1 MINLQDLEG
10 QLREV
15 NKNLK
20 DKYDFIFSLDN
31 DNFRKEL
38 TENVGRL
45 IEMEKFHKEKLS
57 KYKRTVGVDGSNNR
71 SGGAFP
77 HFIEIFQGL
86 AKSTD
91 GNEVYKNKVYTPTL
105 NDIYED
111 KNLSQKYLATIEIE
125 TALEYIDKYDFDYL
139 MMDGG
144 FIRYKINCLDLFTEL
159 RETCEAKNII
169 LFGVIKDLKTNV
181 IARSLEIDE
190 SIYDREILFN
200 RLMTGE
206 AVLIR
211 NEINKKF
218 IKDGLGEGFSSAFMR
233 TSKFPGAVGLDIL
246 DTQEKYL
253 EEISSLIYTLT
264 PMSSR
269 GVPIWL
275 DIVDKDVKITDEI
288 LTTLLEEYLDRDVY
302 ERFFISER
310 DKRTL

>member
-1 MINLQDLEG
+1 MINLQDIEG

-15 NKNLK
+15 NKSLRN
-20 DKYDFIFSLDN
+20 KYDFIFSLDN
-31 DNFRKEL
+31 DAFRKEL

-45 IEMEKFHKEKLS
+45 IKMEKFPKEKLS

-91 GNEVYKNKVYTPTL
+91 GNEIYKNKVYTPTL

-144 FIRYKINCLDLFTEL
+144 FIRYKINCLNLFTEL

-200 RLMTGE
+200 RLKTGE

-246 DTQEKYL
+246 DTQERYL

-269 GVPIWL
+269 GVPLWL
-275 DIVDKDVKITDEI
+275 DIVDRDVKITDEI
-288 LTTLLEEYLDRDVY
+288 LATLLEEYLDRDVY

-310 DKRTL
+310 DKRSL

>member
-15 NKNLK
+15 NKSLRN
-20 DKYDFIFSLDN
+20 KYDFIFTLDN
-31 DNFRKEL
+31 DAFRKEL

-45 IEMEKFHKEKLS
+45 IKMEKFPKEKLS

-91 GNEVYKNKVYTPTL
+91 GNEIYKNKVYTPTL

-144 FIRYKINCLDLFTEL
+144 FIRYKINCLNLFTEL

-200 RLMTGE
+200 RLKTGE

-246 DTQEKYL
+246 DTQERYL

-269 GVPIWL
+269 GVPLWL

-310 DKRTL
+310 DKRSL

>member
-15 NKNLK
+15 NKNLR

-31 DNFRKEL
+31 DTFRKEL

-45 IEMEKFHKEKLS
+45 IEMEKFPKEKLS

-125 TALEYIDKYDFDYL
+125 TALEYINKYDFDYL

-200 RLMTGE
+200 RLKTGE
-206 AVLIR
+206 AILIR

-253 EEISSLIYTLT
+253 EEISNLIYTLT

-269 GVPIWL
+269 GVPLWL

>member
-20 DKYDFIFSLDN
+20 NKYDFIFSLDN
-31 DNFRKEL
+31 DTFRKEL

-45 IEMEKFHKEKLS
+45 IEMEKFPKDKLS
-57 KYKRTVGVDGSNNR
+57 KYRRTVGVDGSNNR

-125 TALEYIDKYDFDYL
+125 TALEYINKYDFDYL

-200 RLMTGE
+200 RLKTGE

-253 EEISSLIYTLT
+253 EEISKLIYTLT

-269 GVPIWL
+269 GVPLWL

-310 DKRTL
+310 DKRSL

>member
-15 NKNLK
+15 NKSLR
-20 DKYDFIFSLDN
+20 DKYNFIFSLDN
-31 DNFRKEL
+31 DVFRKEL

-45 IEMEKFHKEKLS
+45 IKMEKFPKEKLS

-91 GNEVYKNKVYTPTL
+91 GNEIYKNKVYTPTL

-111 KNLSQKYLATIEIE
+111 KNLSQKFLATIEIE

-169 LFGVIKDLKTNV
+169 LFGLIKDLKTNV

-200 RLMTGE
+200 RLKTGE

-246 DTQEKYL
+246 DTQERYL

-269 GVPIWL
+269 GVPLWL

-310 DKRTL
+310 DKRSL

>member
-31 DNFRKEL
+31 DTFRKEL

-125 TALEYIDKYDFDYL
+125 TALEYINKYDFDYL

-159 RETCEAKNII
+159 RETCEAKNIV

-200 RLMTGE
+200 RLKTGE

-246 DTQEKYL
+246 DTQEKFL

-269 GVPIWL
+269 GVPLWL

-310 DKRTL
+310 DKRSL

>member
-10 QLREV
+10 QLKEV
-15 NKNLK
+15 NTNLK
-20 DKYDFIFSLDN
+20 NKYDFIFNLDK
-31 DNFRKEL
+31 DAFRKEL
-38 TENVGRL
+38 TNNVGRL
-45 IEMEKFHKEKLS
+45 IKMEKFPKEKLS

-91 GNEVYKNKVYTPTL
+91 GNEIYKNKVYTPTL
-105 NDIYED
+105 NDIYDD

-125 TALEYIDKYDFDYL
+125 TALEYIDEYDFDYL

-159 RETCEAKNII
+159 REKCEAKNII

-200 RLMTGE
+200 RLITGE
-206 AVLIR
+206 ALLIR

-218 IKDGLGEGFSSAFMR
+218 IKDGLGEGFSSSFMR
-233 TSKFPGAVGLDIL
+233 TAKFPGAVGLDIL

-253 EEISSLIYTLT
+253 EEIASLVYTLT

-269 GVPIWL
+269 GVPLWL

>member
-31 DNFRKEL
+31 DTFRKEL

-45 IEMEKFHKEKLS
+45 IEMEKFPKEKLS

-125 TALEYIDKYDFDYL
+125 TALEYINKYDFDYL

-159 RETCEAKNII
+159 RETCEAKNIV

-200 RLMTGE
+200 RLKTGE

-253 EEISSLIYTLT
+253 EEISNLIYTLT

-269 GVPIWL
+269 GVPLWL

-310 DKRTL
+310 DKRSL

>member
-10 QLREV
+10 QLKEV
-15 NKNLK
+15 NTNLK
-20 DKYDFIFSLDN
+20 NKYDFIFNLDK
-31 DNFRKEL
+31 DAFRKEL
-38 TENVGRL
+38 TNNVGRL
-45 IEMEKFHKEKLS
+45 IKMKKFSKDKLF

-91 GNEVYKNKVYTPTL
+91 GNEIYKNKVYTPTL
-105 NDIYED
+105 NDIYDD

-125 TALEYIDKYDFDYL
+125 TALEYIDEYDFDYL

-159 RETCEAKNII
+159 RERCEAKNII

-206 AVLIR
+206 ALLIR

-233 TSKFPGAVGLDIL
+233 TAKFPGAVGLDIL

-253 EEISSLIYTLT
+253 EEIASLVYTLT

-269 GVPIWL
+269 GVPLWL

>member
-31 DNFRKEL
+31 DTFRKEL
-38 TENVGRL
+38 IENVGRL

-125 TALEYIDKYDFDYL
+125 TALEYINKYDFDYL

-159 RETCEAKNII
+159 RETCEAKNIV

-200 RLMTGE
+200 RLKTGE

-269 GVPIWL
+269 GVPLWL

>member
-31 DNFRKEL
+31 DTFIKEL

-45 IEMEKFHKEKLS
+45 IEMEKFPKEKLS

-71 SGGAFP
+71 SGGVFP

-200 RLMTGE
+200 RLKTGE

-269 GVPIWL
+269 GVPLWL

>member
-31 DNFRKEL
+31 DTFRKEL
-38 TENVGRL
+38 TENVGKL
-45 IEMEKFHKEKLS
+45 IEMEKFPKEKLS

-125 TALEYIDKYDFDYL
+125 TALEYINKYDFDYL

-200 RLMTGE
+200 RLKTGE

-269 GVPIWL
+269 GVPLWL

>member
-10 QLREV
+10 QLKEV
-15 NKNLK
+15 NTNLK
-20 DKYDFIFSLDN
+20 NKYDFIFNLDK
-31 DNFRKEL
+31 DAFRKEL
-38 TENVGRL
+38 TNNVGRL
-45 IEMEKFHKEKLS
+45 IKMEKFPKDKLP

-91 GNEVYKNKVYTPTL
+91 GNEIYKNKIYTPTL
-105 NDIYED
+105 NDIYDD

-125 TALEYIDKYDFDYL
+125 TALEYIDEFDFDYL

-159 RETCEAKNII
+159 REKCEAKNII

-200 RLMTGE
+200 RLITGE
-206 AVLIR
+206 ALLIR

-233 TSKFPGAVGLDIL
+233 TAKFPGAVGLDIL

-253 EEISSLIYTLT
+253 EEIASLVYTLT

-269 GVPIWL
+269 GVPLWL

>member
-31 DNFRKEL
+31 DTFRKEL
-38 TENVGRL
+38 TENVGKL
-45 IEMEKFHKEKLS
+45 IEMEKFPKEKLS

-125 TALEYIDKYDFDYL
+125 TALEYINKYDFDYL

-200 RLMTGE
+200 RLKTGE

-253 EEISSLIYTLT
+253 EEISKLIYTLT

-269 GVPIWL
+269 GVPLWL

>member
-1 MINLQDLEG
+1 MIYLQDLEG

-31 DNFRKEL
+31 DTFRKEL

-45 IEMEKFHKEKLS
+45 IEMEKFPKEKLS

-125 TALEYIDKYDFDYL
+125 TALEYINKFNLDYL

-200 RLMTGE
+200 RLKTGE

-269 GVPIWL
+269 GVPLWL

>member
-10 QLREV
+10 QLKEV
-15 NKNLK
+15 NENLK

-31 DNFRKEL
+31 EVFRDKL
-38 TENVGRL
+38 SKNVGRFV
-45 IEMEKFHKEKLS
+45 EMGKFPKEKLS

-91 GNEVYKNKVYTPTL
+91 GNEVYKNRVYTPTL
-105 NDIYED
+105 NDVYDD

-125 TALEYIDKYDFDYL
+125 TALEYIDNYDLDYL

-200 RLMTGE
+200 RLHTGE

-253 EEISSLIYTLT
+253 EEISKLIYTLT
-264 PMSSR
+264 PLSSR
-269 GVPIWL
+269 GVPLWL

>member
-15 NKNLK
+15 NKSLK
-20 DKYDFIFSLDN
+20 DKYNFIFSLDN
-31 DNFRKEL
+31 DVFRKEL

-45 IEMEKFHKEKLS
+45 IKMEKFPKEKLS

-91 GNEVYKNKVYTPTL
+91 GNEIYKNKVYTPTL

-144 FIRYKINCLDLFTEL
+144 FIRYKINCLNLFTEL

-200 RLMTGE
+200 RLKTGE

-246 DTQEKYL
+246 DTQERYL

-269 GVPIWL
+269 GVPLWL

-310 DKRTL
+310 DKRSL

>member
-31 DNFRKEL
+31 DTFRKEL

-45 IEMEKFHKEKLS
+45 IEMEKFPKDKLS
-57 KYKRTVGVDGSNNR
+57 KYRRTVGVDGSNNR

-125 TALEYIDKYDFDYL
+125 TALEYINKYDFDYL

-200 RLMTGE
+200 RLKTGE

-269 GVPIWL
+269 GVPLWL

-310 DKRTL
+310 DKRSL

>member
-15 NKNLK
+15 NKSLK
-20 DKYDFIFSLDN
+20 DKYNFIFSLDN
-31 DNFRKEL
+31 DAFRKEL

-45 IEMEKFHKEKLS
+45 IKMEKFPKEKLS

-91 GNEVYKNKVYTPTL
+91 GNEIYKNKVYTPTL

-144 FIRYKINCLDLFTEL
+144 FIRYKINCLNLFTEL

-200 RLMTGE
+200 RLKTGE

-246 DTQEKYL
+246 DTQERYL

-269 GVPIWL
+269 GVPLWL
-275 DIVDKDVKITDEI
+275 DIVDRDVKITDEI

-310 DKRTL
+310 DKRSL

>member
-31 DNFRKEL
+31 DTFRKEL

-45 IEMEKFHKEKLS
+45 IEMEKFPKEKLS

-125 TALEYIDKYDFDYL
+125 TALEYINKYDFDYL

-200 RLMTGE
+200 RLKTGE

-253 EEISSLIYTLT
+253 EVISNLIYTLT

-269 GVPIWL
+269 GVPLWL

-310 DKRTL
+310 DKRSL

>member
-10 QLREV
+10 QLKEV
-15 NKNLK
+15 NTNLK
-20 DKYDFIFSLDN
+20 NKYDFIFNLDN
-31 DNFRKEL
+31 DVFRKEL
-38 TENVGRL
+38 TNNVGRL
-45 IEMEKFHKEKLS
+45 IKMEKFPKGKLS

-91 GNEVYKNKVYTPTL
+91 GNEIYKNKVYTPTL
-105 NDIYED
+105 NDIYDD

-159 RETCEAKNII
+159 REKCEAKNII

-206 AVLIR
+206 ALLIR

-233 TSKFPGAVGLDIL
+233 TAKFPGAVGLDIL

-253 EEISSLIYTLT
+253 EEIASLVYTLT

-269 GVPIWL
+269 GVPLWL

>member
-15 NKNLK
+15 NKNLR

-31 DNFRKEL
+31 DTFRKEL

-45 IEMEKFHKEKLS
+45 IEMEKFPKEKLS

-125 TALEYIDKYDFDYL
+125 TALECINKYDFDYL

-200 RLMTGE
+200 RLKTGE

-253 EEISSLIYTLT
+253 EEISNLIYTLT

-269 GVPIWL
+269 GVPLWL

-310 DKRTL
+310 DKRSL

>member
-10 QLREV
+10 QLKEV
-15 NKNLK
+15 NTNLK
-20 DKYDFIFSLDN
+20 NKYDFIFNLDK
-31 DNFRKEL
+31 DAFRKEL
-38 TENVGRL
+38 TNNVGRL
-45 IEMEKFHKEKLS
+45 IKMEKFPKEKLS

-91 GNEVYKNKVYTPTL
+91 GNEIYKNKVYTPTL
-105 NDIYED
+105 NDIYDD

-125 TALEYIDKYDFDYL
+125 TALEYIDEYDFDYL

-159 RETCEAKNII
+159 REKCEAKNII

-200 RLMTGE
+200 RLITGE
-206 AVLIR
+206 ALLIR

-233 TSKFPGAVGLDIL
+233 TAKFPGAVGLDIL

-253 EEISSLIYTLT
+253 EEIASLVYTLT

-269 GVPIWL
+269 GVPLWL

>member
-10 QLREV
+10 QLKEV
-15 NKNLK
+15 NTNLK
-20 DKYDFIFSLDN
+20 NKYDFIFNLDE
-31 DNFRKEL
+31 DTFRKEL
-38 TENVGRL
+38 TNNVGKL
-45 IEMEKFHKEKLS
+45 IKMEKFPKEKLS

-91 GNEVYKNKVYTPTL
+91 GNEIYKNKVYTPTL
-105 NDIYED
+105 NDIYDD

-125 TALEYIDKYDFDYL
+125 TALEYIDEYDFDYL

-159 RETCEAKNII
+159 REKCEAKNII

-200 RLMTGE
+200 RLITGE
-206 AVLIR
+206 ALLIR

-233 TSKFPGAVGLDIL
+233 TAKFPGAVGLDIL

-253 EEISSLIYTLT
+253 EEIASLVYTLT

-269 GVPIWL
+269 GVPLWL

>member
-31 DNFRKEL
+31 DTFRKEL

-45 IEMEKFHKEKLS
+45 IKMEKFHKEKLS

-125 TALEYIDKYDFDYL
+125 TALEYINKYDFDYL

-159 RETCEAKNII
+159 RETCEAKNIV

-200 RLMTGE
+200 RLKTGE

-246 DTQEKYL
+246 DTQEEYL

-269 GVPIWL
+269 GVPLWL

-310 DKRTL
+310 DKRSL

>member
-15 NKNLK
+15 NKSLRN
-20 DKYDFIFSLDN
+20 KYDFIFSLDN
-31 DNFRKEL
+31 DAFRKEL

-45 IEMEKFHKEKLS
+45 IKMEKFPKEKLS

-91 GNEVYKNKVYTPTL
+91 GNEIYKNKVYTPTL

-144 FIRYKINCLDLFTEL
+144 FIRYKIDCLNLFTEL

-200 RLMTGE
+200 RLKTGE

-246 DTQEKYL
+246 DTQERYL

-269 GVPIWL
+269 GVPLWL

-310 DKRTL
+310 DKRSL

>member
-15 NKNLK
+15 NKSLK

-31 DNFRKEL
+31 DTFRKEL

-45 IEMEKFHKEKLS
+45 IEMEKFPKEKLS

-125 TALEYIDKYDFDYL
+125 TALDYINKFDLDYL

-144 FIRYKINCLDLFTEL
+144 FIRYKINCLDLFTKL

-200 RLMTGE
+200 RLKTGE

-269 GVPIWL
+269 GVPLWL

>member
-31 DNFRKEL
+31 DTFRKEL
-38 TENVGRL
+38 TENVGKL
-45 IEMEKFHKEKLS
+45 IEMEKFPKEKLS

-125 TALEYIDKYDFDYL
+125 TALEYINKYDFDYL

-200 RLMTGE
+200 RLKTGE

-253 EEISSLIYTLT
+253 EEISKLIYTLT

-269 GVPIWL
+269 GVPLWL

-310 DKRTL
+310 DKRSL

>member
-10 QLREV
+10 QLKEV
-15 NKNLK
+15 NTNLK
-20 DKYDFIFSLDN
+20 DKYDFIFNLDN
-31 DNFRKEL
+31 DAFRKEL
-38 TENVGRL
+38 TNNVGRL
-45 IEMEKFHKEKLS
+45 IKMKKFPKEKLP

-91 GNEVYKNKVYTPTL
+91 GNEIYKNKVYTPTL
-105 NDIYED
+105 NDVYDD

-125 TALEYIDKYDFDYL
+125 TALEYIDEYDFDYL

-159 RETCEAKNII
+159 REKCEAKNII

-200 RLMTGE
+200 RLITGE
-206 AVLIR
+206 ALLIR

-233 TSKFPGAVGLDIL
+233 TAKFPGAVGLDIL

-253 EEISSLIYTLT
+253 EEIASLVYTLT

-269 GVPIWL
+269 GVPLWL

>member
-1 MINLQDLEG
+1 MINLNELEG
-10 QLREV
+10 QIKDVNLNLR
-15 NKNLK
+15 
-20 DKYDFIFSLDN
+20 DKYDSVFKLNNED
-31 DNFRKEL
+31 FRNQINSE
-38 TENVGRL
+38 VGR
-45 IEMEKFHKEKLS
+45 IIKMEKFHKEEIS

-91 GNEVYKNKVYTPTL
+91 GNEVYKTKVYTPTL
-105 NDIYED
+105 NSLFDEQ
-111 KNLSQKYLATIEIE
+111 NLSQKLLATIEIE

-200 RLMTGE
+200 RLKTGE
-206 AVLIR
+206 AILIR

-253 EEISSLIYTLT
+253 EEISNLIYTLT

-269 GVPIWL
+269 GVPLWL

>member
-31 DNFRKEL
+31 DTFRKEL

-45 IEMEKFHKEKLS
+45 IKMEKFHKEKLS

-200 RLMTGE
+200 RLKTGE

-253 EEISSLIYTLT
+253 EEISNLIYTLT

-269 GVPIWL
+269 GVPLWL

>member
-31 DNFRKEL
+31 DTFRKEL

-200 RLMTGE
+200 RLKTGE

-253 EEISSLIYTLT
+253 EEISNLIYTLT

-269 GVPIWL
+269 GVPLWL

-310 DKRTL
+310 DKRSL

>member
-10 QLREV
+10 QLKEV
-15 NKNLK
+15 NTNLK
-20 DKYDFIFSLDN
+20 NKYDFIFNLDK
-31 DNFRKEL
+31 DAFRKEL
-38 TENVGRL
+38 TNNVGRL
-45 IEMEKFHKEKLS
+45 IKMKKFPKEKLP

-91 GNEVYKNKVYTPTL
+91 GNEIYKNKVYTPTL
-105 NDIYED
+105 NDVYDD

-125 TALEYIDKYDFDYL
+125 TALEYIDEYDFDYL

-159 RETCEAKNII
+159 REKCEAKNII

-200 RLMTGE
+200 RLITGE
-206 AVLIR
+206 ALLIR

-233 TSKFPGAVGLDIL
+233 TAKFPGAVGLDIL

-253 EEISSLIYTLT
+253 EEIASLVYTLT

-269 GVPIWL
+269 GVPLWL

>member
-31 DNFRKEL
+31 DTFRKEL

-125 TALEYIDKYDFDYL
+125 TALEYINKYDFDYL

-200 RLMTGE
+200 RLKTGE

-253 EEISSLIYTLT
+253 EEISNLIYTLT

-269 GVPIWL
+269 GVPLWL

-310 DKRTL
+310 DKRSL

>member
-31 DNFRKEL
+31 DTFRKEL

-45 IEMEKFHKEKLS
+45 IEMEKFPKEKLS

-125 TALEYIDKYDFDYL
+125 TALEYINKFDFDYL

-144 FIRYKINCLDLFTEL
+144 FIRYKINCLDLFTDL

-200 RLMTGE
+200 RLKTGE
-206 AVLIR
+206 AILIR

-253 EEISSLIYTLT
+253 EEISNLIYTLT

-269 GVPIWL
+269 GVPLWL

>member
-31 DNFRKEL
+31 DTFRKEL

-45 IEMEKFHKEKLS
+45 IEMEKFPKDKLS

-125 TALEYIDKYDFDYL
+125 TALEYINKYDFDYL

-200 RLMTGE
+200 RLKTGE

-253 EEISSLIYTLT
+253 EEISNLIYTLT

-269 GVPIWL
+269 GVPLWL

-310 DKRTL
+310 DKRSL

>member
-15 NKNLK
+15 NKSLK
-20 DKYDFIFSLDN
+20 DKYDFIFNLDN
-31 DNFRKEL
+31 EAFRKEL

-45 IEMEKFHKEKLS
+45 IKMEKFPKEKLS

-125 TALEYIDKYDFDYL
+125 TALEYINKFDLDYL
-139 MMDGG
+139 MIDGG

-200 RLMTGE
+200 RLKTGE

-233 TSKFPGAVGLDIL
+233 TSKFPGAVGIDIL

-253 EEISSLIYTLT
+253 EEISNLIYTLT

-269 GVPIWL
+269 GVPLWL

>member
-31 DNFRKEL
+31 DTFRKEL
-38 TENVGRL
+38 IENVGRL

-125 TALEYIDKYDFDYL
+125 TALEYINKYDFDYL

-159 RETCEAKNII
+159 RETCEAKNIV

-200 RLMTGE
+200 RLKTGE

-246 DTQEKYL
+246 DTQEKFL

-269 GVPIWL
+269 GVPLWL

>member
-10 QLREV
+10 QLKEV
-15 NKNLK
+15 NTNLK
-20 DKYDFIFSLDN
+20 NKYDFIFNLDK
-31 DNFRKEL
+31 DAFRKEL
-38 TENVGRL
+38 TNNVGGL
-45 IEMEKFHKEKLS
+45 IKMEKFPKEKLS

-91 GNEVYKNKVYTPTL
+91 GNEIYKNKVYTPTL
-105 NDIYED
+105 NDIYDD

-125 TALEYIDKYDFDYL
+125 TALEYIDEYDFDYL

-159 RETCEAKNII
+159 REKCEAKNII

-181 IARSLEIDE
+181 IARSLEMDE

-200 RLMTGE
+200 RLITGE
-206 AVLIR
+206 ALLIR

-233 TSKFPGAVGLDIL
+233 TAKFPGAVGLDIL

-253 EEISSLIYTLT
+253 EEIASLVYTLT

-269 GVPIWL
+269 GVPLWL